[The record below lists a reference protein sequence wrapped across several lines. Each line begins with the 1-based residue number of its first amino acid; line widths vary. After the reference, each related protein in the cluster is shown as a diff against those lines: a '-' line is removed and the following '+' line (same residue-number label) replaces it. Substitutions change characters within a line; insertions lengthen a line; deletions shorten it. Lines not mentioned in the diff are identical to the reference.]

1 MPISELSTSTSLSPS
16 ESPDRGQLLHKTA
29 ANMSDIGVVGVL
41 SFTILTTFLISFI
54 GLLAFLLP
62 PVLLPVVVRSSNF
75 SNSDLEEMVALEMEW
90 ERLEWS
96 GVPGIVTLIGL
107 DKVVKHWDNS
117 RVPGATSM
125 SVFWKI
131 ITQSSG

>member
-1 MPISELSTSTSLSPS
+1 MPISELSTSTSLSPP

-62 PVLLPVVVRSSNF
+62 PCPPPCCGKKFKLFKLRS
-75 SNSDLEEMVALEMEW
+75 
-90 ERLEWS
+90 
-96 GVPGIVTLIGL
+96 
-107 DKVVKHWDNS
+107 
-117 RVPGATSM
+117 
-125 SVFWKI
+125 
-131 ITQSSG
+131 